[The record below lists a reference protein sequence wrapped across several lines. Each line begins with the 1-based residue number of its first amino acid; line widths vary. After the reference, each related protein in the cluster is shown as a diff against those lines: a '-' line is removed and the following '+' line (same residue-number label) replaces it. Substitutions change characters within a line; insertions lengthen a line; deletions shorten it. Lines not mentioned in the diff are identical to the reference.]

1 MALGRHGVA
10 FINKCRQQFGN
21 SFSLSL
27 AGVRMTFLFE
37 PAHIDYFFGAPD
49 SKVTFRP
56 AVEQFTQRVFG
67 LTSRL
72 FFPLHFK
79 MLTEL
84 RHLLVP
90 ASISQHMQAL
100 GSRALALLP
109 CYVHHPQVDLY
120 CLCRG
125 LVFHC
130 AVEELFGARFMAAV
144 AAGEL
149 EPQPQAGRAGGG
161 GRGGEGG
168 GGRAARGRG
177 EGGASPSP
185 ATCSVDE
192 SESEREA
199 DQQRQGRPG
208 ASTWMPY
215 PWLPQ
220 WAGGAGGGGAD
231 GGARGKAAAAQAPA
245 PLQRPPEGVHRLAR
259 DFFAFEDGFELA
271 ASPVP
276 HAFQPEF
283 TAARRRL
290 LAALAAADGRGLFG
304 GTPAGQLLERT
315 EGLPA
320 ALRPNLLLAV
330 LWASQANTVP
340 STFWA
345 TGFLLLPENAHH
357 RAAVLAELQAELK
370 GAGAAAAASSPG
382 GGSAAYSNEELV
394 AAAARVA
401 AGRRSAV
408 SRCVA
413 EALRL
418 RVQSIDVRLA
428 ADTLELPLGPAT
440 GAAGAGVGKAGKGGK
455 GDQGG
460 GGVLRLPRGRLL
472 AVCPFVSHH
481 DPLLYGGPAA
491 AAAAATGAA
500 AAGDVSSPWA
510 FNPDRPELKLGD
522 GTAVVSSVAGL
533 AFGGGPYR
541 CPGRF
546 FAEQELGL
554 LVQLLLWTYDMQLS
568 YTADGRPAGLAAG
581 SGGSGGTPAGA
592 DAAAGD
598 AAAGSAGRSGR
609 AAAPLSPGGT
619 QQPQPDHHALSP
631 AAAAAASRA
640 AAAAALAAVP
650 PQPQLRQAAGGSW
663 LYGVLSG
670 LVGARALAWG
680 CGWFDGVDGPLEDFR
695 HSGDPGGLLPPCDL
709 KRLVGVKVPRKPLWV
724 QLGVPHWQA
733 RRLGLVGV
741 AAAAASSRRWA
752 DIIELA

>member
-1 MALGRHGVA
+1 
-10 FINKCRQQFGN
+10 
-21 SFSLSL
+21 
-27 AGVRMTFLFE
+27 MTFLFT
-37 PAHIDYFFGAPD
+37 PQHIDYFFGAPD
-49 SKVTFRP
+49 SKITFRP

-90 ASISQHMQAL
+90 ASIAEHMQGL
-100 GSRALALLP
+100 GERALALLP
-109 CYVHHPQVDLY
+109 LYVHHPQVDLY
-120 CLCRG
+120 ALCRG

-130 AVEELFGARFMAAV
+130 AVEQLFGSAFMSAV
-144 AAGEL
+144 AAGDLLLPPPAEGGS
-149 EPQPQAGRAGGG
+149 AGGRQGPGG
-161 GRGGEGG
+161 GRGRSGAGGAGG
-168 GGRAARGRG
+168 GLGRVPRGRG
-177 EGGASPSP
+177 ERGASPSP
-185 ATCSVDE
+185 AVTSMDE

-199 DQQRQGRPG
+199 EQQRQRQEQQQQQGCG
-208 ASTWMPY
+208 GSSSKWMPY

-220 WAGGAGGGGAD
+220 WAGALGAAGGAGGAGGGVGAD
-231 GGARGKAAAAQAPA
+231 AHVHH
-245 PLQRPPEGVHRLAR
+245 QRPPEGIHRLAR

-276 HAFQPEF
+276 HALQPEF
-283 TAARRRL
+283 TGARRRL
-290 LAALAAADGRGLFG
+290 LALLAAADGRGLFA

-315 EGLPA
+315 AGLPA

-330 LWASQANTVP
+330 MWASQANTVP
-340 STFWA
+340 ATFWA
-345 TGFLLLPENAHH
+345 AGFLLLPENAHH
-357 RAAVLAELQAELK
+357 RAAVLAELQTELRG
-370 GAGAAAAASSPG
+370 GAPGGGSPG

-401 AGRRSAV
+401 ASRRSAV
-408 SRCVA
+408 GRCVA

-418 RVQSIDVRLA
+418 RVQSIDVRMA
-428 ADTLELPLGPAT
+428 ADDLELPQLPQLQRGEA
-440 GAAGAGVGKAGKGGK
+440 AAGGKQG
-455 GDQGG
+455 QGG
-460 GGVLRLPRGRLL
+460 SGGVLRLPRGRLL

-481 DPLLYGGPAA
+481 DTQMYGGSGGGAA
-491 AAAAATGAA
+491 AASSGATGAA
-500 AAGDVSSPWA
+500 AAADVSSPWA

-568 YTADGRPAGLAAG
+568 YTADGRPAGLA
-581 SGGSGGTPAGA
+581 GGGGGGGGAHMPAGA
-592 DAAAGD
+592 AAGEG
-598 AAAGSAGRSGR
+598 AAGRGDR
-609 AAAPLSPGGT
+609 AAPPVSPGGTTTTTTT

-631 AAAAAASRA
+631 SAAAAASRA

-650 PQPQLRQAAGGSW
+650 PQPQLRKVAGGSW

-709 KRLVGVKVPRKPLWV
+709 KRLVGVKVPRRPLWV
-724 QLGVPHWQA
+724 QLAVPHWQA
-733 RRLGLVGV
+733 RRLGLLAP
-741 AAAAASSRRWA
+741 AAVTSRRWA
-752 DIIELA
+752 DID